1 MSAHERAGESA
12 REALR
17 REHGVRVVSSDEEG
31 TGAAQLP
38 AGVYGFTG
46 SPALESPLFA
56 ERRHRTFEIH
66 HLPNGTIALV
76 GFVSPA
82 EAKQLMHG
90 ASDAAVTVVVQPD
103 IEGDSTV
110 IVSIPYDRIAHH
122 RQYLVRPVAGIT
134 IQVLPTG
141 QPLSA

>member
-1 MSAHERAGESA
+1 MSAMERTGEAA

-17 REHGVRVVSSDEEG
+17 REHAVRLVTADEEG
-31 TGAAQLP
+31 FAAAHLP

-66 HLPNGTIALV
+66 HMPNGTIALV

-82 EAKQLMHG
+82 EASQLMRG
-90 ASDAAVTVVVQPD
+90 PSDSAVALLVHPD
-103 IEGDSTV
+103 VEGDASI
-110 IVSIPYDRIAHH
+110 IVSVPYDRIAHH
-122 RQYLVRPVAGIT
+122 RQYLVRPMAGIE
-134 IQVLPTG
+134 IQVLPVG
-141 QPLSA
+141 QPLSV

>member
-1 MSAHERAGESA
+1 MSTTEVTGEAA

-17 REHGVRVVSSDEEG
+17 REHGVRAVTRDEEG
-31 TGAAQLP
+31 FAAARLS
-38 AGVYGFTG
+38 AGVFGFTG

-82 EAKQLMHG
+82 EASQLMRG
-90 ASDAAVTVVVQPD
+90 ASDTAVKLTVHPD
-103 IEGDSTV
+103 IEGEATV

-122 RQYLVRPVAGIT
+122 RQYLVRPMAGIE
-134 IQVLPTG
+134 IQVVPTG
-141 QPLSA
+141 QPQSV